1 MRYAA
6 VLFDLLTA
14 LLDSWSLWDRVAGGP
29 DAGRRWRMR
38 YLQLTYSAGR
48 YRPYED
54 LVAQAAGDVGLNPL
68 VAEVL
73 LLHWDQLA
81 PWSEA
86 PLVLRSLAEDG
97 PIGVVT
103 NCSEALAQ
111 RAVERVGVAFSVVV
125 SAERAGW
132 YKPDPRPYQLALG
145 ELGLLPP
152 RVLFVAGSPYDVLGA
167 ARVGMPVFWHNR
179 AQLADAAAAA
189 QAVAC
194 STRLEPLCE
203 LVSAAQ

>member
-29 DAGRRWRMR
+29 EAGRRWRMR
-38 YLQLTYSAGR
+38 YLQLTYDAGR

-54 LVAQAAGDVGLNPL
+54 LVAQAAVDVGLNAS

-81 PWSEA
+81 PWPEA
-86 PLVLRSLAEDG
+86 PLVLRSLAERG

-111 RAVERVGVAFSVVV
+111 RAVERVGAVFSVVV
-125 SAERAGW
+125 SAEEFVPEGDGGHQLFYARRMAAPRA
-132 YKPDPRPYQLALG
+132 RPSG
-145 ELGLLPP
+145 
-152 RVLFVAGSPYDVLGA
+152 R
-167 ARVGMPVFWHNR
+167 
-179 AQLADAAAAA
+179 
-189 QAVAC
+189 
-194 STRLEPLCE
+194 
-203 LVSAAQ
+203 

>member
-14 LLDSWSLWDRVAGGP
+14 LLDSWSLWDRVAGGS

-38 YLQLTYSAGR
+38 YLRLTYGAGR

-54 LVAQAAGDVGLNPL
+54 LVAQAAGDVGLNAS
-68 VAEVL
+68 VSEML

-81 PWSEA
+81 PWSEV
-86 PLVLRSLAEDG
+86 PLALRSLAKDR

-132 YKPDPRPYQLALG
+132 YKPDPRPYQLALA
-145 ELGLLPP
+145 ELDLLPP
-152 RVLFVAGSPYDVLGA
+152 RVLFVAGSPDDVLGA

-179 AQLADAAAAA
+179 ARLADAAAAA

-203 LVSAAQ
+203 LVSASR